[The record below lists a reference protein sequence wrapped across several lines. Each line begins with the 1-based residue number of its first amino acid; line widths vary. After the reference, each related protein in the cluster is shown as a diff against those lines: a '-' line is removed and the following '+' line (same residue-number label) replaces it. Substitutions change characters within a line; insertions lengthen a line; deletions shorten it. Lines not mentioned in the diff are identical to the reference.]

1 MIEKKKKALLVT
13 LCAICFL
20 QPAIAQ
26 RITRQY
32 NNVSFSAALKDL
44 NAAQDK
50 YAINFVYD
58 ELEDFKVSKSIRNMS
73 VPDAIQQLIGFYP
86 IKMTQ
91 MDHVLIVECT
101 QKAPN
106 KMIGR
111 IVDTHHRPIDFA
123 NVALLN
129 VRDSSFIT
137 GGVTNEN
144 GQFVIPCEM
153 RKAIIKVS
161 CVGYHT
167 AYHAY
172 DTGKIGA
179 ITLKENTVHLD
190 GIQVK
195 AIRHNIKMGRGGM
208 LVNIQDTELSKVGTA
223 TDVLREMPRVDVASD
238 GTVSVFSKGQPLI
251 YVNNRQVR
259 DIEELKRLKSDDIKN
274 VEIITS
280 PGTQYDATVSSVI
293 RIKTLGK
300 QGEGWSGEGYA
311 TASYNKWW
319 GTSQIWSSTYR
330 TNHIEVFGNVWG
342 NTRPN
347 GDDNT
352 FANELSGSR
361 TIFVEQHSLYK
372 SRSKGSGAKTGFVYS
387 FDADNA
393 VGLSYD
399 WQYKGTV
406 TGETTNQYQRI
417 SEEGQQVAYVDMTT
431 DYNLLFS
438 PVHDLNAYYLGKI
451 GKLGVDLNTTYLW
464 RKQGRDMVTYENS
477 TDIESREAHT
487 HSRQHS
493 KMRAGKLVLTYPI
506 WHGTLSLGSE
516 ITSSEIRGENANEEG
531 YVEGS
536 STKILERNVAGFVD
550 YTLPCGDF
558 LFRAGARYEHV
569 KTDYYSAGEWEKE
582 PSRRYSDWF
591 PSASLAW
598 NKGKWSLSLAYSCKT
613 RRPSYN
619 SLRNEVQYNN
629 RYSYEGGNPYLR
641 PSIVN
646 NFDLNI
652 VYGWL
657 SANAGYDYID
667 KPLVWNASLYQG
679 KDIAFFRFMNF
690 RNKKDVY
697 ASVVASPRFGW
708 YNPMVEIDFTQ
719 SFLCLDGYDITA
731 PSSRP
736 SFRFKFNNRITI
748 TPSLKA
754 FINMKY
760 GTIDYDN
767 LQYCK
772 PYSQVDVR
780 LSQSLCR
787 QSLEIALFG
796 NDLFRTSKEKWTL
809 YGNHVIGTKDNYGY
823 YREIG
828 ISLSYNFNAT
838 KSKYKGTGAGN
849 AEKSRL

>member
-1 MIEKKKKALLVT
+1 MRKFVINLMFLL
-13 LCAICFL
+13 AISMS
-20 QPAIAQ
+20 ISAQ

-73 VPDAIQQLIGFYP
+73 VPDAILQLIGFYP
-86 IKMTQ
+86 IKLTQ
-91 MDHVLIVECT
+91 MDHVLVVECT
-101 QKAPN
+101 QKAPT

-111 IVDTHHRPIDFA
+111 IVDIHHRPVDFA

-144 GQFVIPCEM
+144 GQFVIPCEA
-153 RKAIIKVS
+153 RKAIVKVS

-167 AYHAY
+167 AYHTY

-179 ITLKENTVHLD
+179 ITLKENTIHLD

-195 AIRHNIKMGRGGM
+195 AMRHNIKMLRDGM
-208 LVNIQDTELSKVGTA
+208 LVNVQNSELSKVGTA
-223 TDVLREMPRVDVASD
+223 TDVLREMPRVDVASN
-238 GTVSVFSKGQPLI
+238 GAVTVFAKGQPLI
-251 YVNNRQVR
+251 YVNNRQIR
-259 DIEELKRLKSDDIKN
+259 DTEELKRLKSNDIKN

-280 PGTQYDATVSSVI
+280 PGNQYDATVSSVI
-293 RIKTLGK
+293 RIKTLNKPGD
-300 QGEGWSGEGYA
+300 GWSGEGYA
-311 TASYNKWW
+311 TATNNKWW
-319 GTSQIWSSTYR
+319 GTSQILSSTYR
-330 TNHIEVFGNVWG
+330 TKHLEIFGNVWG

-352 FANELSGSR
+352 FANEIKGSR
-361 TIFVEQHSLYK
+361 TIFVEQNSLYK

-387 FDADNA
+387 LDTDNA
-393 VGLSYD
+393 FGLAYD

-406 TGETTNQYQRI
+406 TGGTTEQYLRI
-417 SEEGQQVAYVDMTT
+417 SEEGHQVAYVDMTS
-431 DYNLLFS
+431 DYKLLFS
-438 PVHDLNAYYLGKI
+438 PVHDLNVYYIGKI
-451 GKLGVDLNTTYLW
+451 GKMGVDFNATYLW
-464 RKQGRDMVTYENS
+464 KKQGRDMATYESS
-477 TDIESREAHT
+477 TDIETRTAHT

-493 KMRAGKLVLTYPI
+493 KMWAGKLVLTYPI
-506 WHGTLSLGSE
+506 WHGTLSIGSE
-516 ITSSEIRGENANEEG
+516 ITSSERRGENTNKEG
-531 YVEGS
+531 YVEDS
-536 STKILERNVAGFVD
+536 STKIIEKNAAGFVE
-550 YTLPCGDF
+550 YSLSCGDF
-558 LFRAGARYEHV
+558 SFRTGTRYEHV
-569 KTDYYSAGEWEKE
+569 KADYYSAGKWEKE
-582 PSRRYSDWF
+582 PSRKYSDWF
-591 PSASLAW
+591 PSVSLTW
-598 NKGKWSLSLAYSCKT
+598 NKDKWNLSLAYTCKT

-641 PSIVN
+641 PSVVN
-646 NFDLNI
+646 NLDWNL
-652 VYGWL
+652 VYDWL
-657 SANAGYDYID
+657 SVNAGYDYID

-679 KDIAFFRFMNF
+679 EDIAFNRFVNF
-690 RNKKDVY
+690 KNKQDVY
-697 ASVVASPRFGW
+697 ASVIASPRFGW
-708 YNPMVEIDFTQ
+708 YNPMIEIDFTQ

-731 PSSRP
+731 PSSRA
-736 SFRFKFNNRITI
+736 SFRFKLNNRFMI

-760 GTIDYDN
+760 RTVDYDN
-767 LQYCK
+767 LQYGK

-780 LSQSLCR
+780 LSHSLYR
-787 QSLEIALFG
+787 LSLEIALFG

-809 YGNHVIGTKDNYGY
+809 YGNHVVGTKDSYGY

-828 ISLSYNFNAT
+828 ISISYNFNAT
-838 KSKYKGTGAGN
+838 KSKYRGTGAGN